1 LLLASLSPEEDNMK
15 GLLIALVLAGA
26 GAFGGGTAVLAGQ
39 PSTSCETFTTRPG
52 AAMSAGGSAF
62 NPDGTAGAH
71 YAGNPDTKSLAHANS
86 PLAVSQYDVACF
98 QQTTH

>member
-1 LLLASLSPEEDNMK
+1 MK

-26 GAFGGGTAVLAGQ
+26 AFGGGTAVFAGQ

-52 AAMSAGGSAF
+52 AAMSASGSAF

-71 YAGNPDTKSLAHANS
+71 YAGNPDTKSLANANS